1 MEPIE
6 LVTVGQVC
14 RTLDLSR
21 NSAAR
26 LLASGYAGPAYRMS
40 GRTHDEALL
49 ATTDQLRVLQAVPTL
64 GNHPEALVVRCAP
77 RQVDETDDPRA
88 FYGYEPAATWEENVA
103 ALGRWWPVRDPDYW
117 VDKPLVASLVGFFVF
132 AARIVGQP
140 TISPVNGRVSF
151 TLERDTELEA
161 TFLNHRVPATRGG
174 ITQHLAA
181 GDGSQR

>member
-1 MEPIE
+1 MNPIE
-6 LVTVGQVC
+6 LHTVGQVA
-14 RTLDLSR
+14 RTLDLAQG
-21 NSAAR
+21 SASR
-26 LLASGYAGPAYRMS
+26 LLASGYAGPAYRMA

-49 ATTDQLRVLQAVPTL
+49 ASADQLRTLQAVPAL
-64 GNHPEALVVRCAP
+64 GSHPEALVVRCAP

-117 VDKPLVASLVGFFVF
+117 VGKPLVASLVGFFVF
-132 AARIVGQP
+132 AARIVDQP

-151 TLERDTELEA
+151 PLEHDTDLEE
-161 TFLNHRVPATRGG
+161 TFLNHRIPATRGG

-181 GDGSQR
+181 GEANQR